1 MKNDLYSQI
10 DSNKRKTFVIM
21 FGFVMF
27 ITTLTWLFAYALG
40 GNEAMVF
47 FVPLAVIVSV
57 FSSIISYYN
66 SDKIAI
72 ATSGAKP
79 AKKEQFSNLHA
90 TVENLSIVA
99 GIPKPKVYY
108 IDDSAPNAFATG
120 RDPEHAAIVV
130 TTGLLDKLNKPE
142 LEGVIAHEMAHIKN
156 FDIRLMSIVAVLI
169 GLVVILADWFLRANL
184 FRDRDSKSSGPI
196 LLLAIV
202 MSILAP
208 ISLELVKLAISRNRE
223 YLADSTG
230 AYFTRYPKGLA
241 DALVKISNDQEAL
254 EAANRGTAHLYISD
268 PFKRKASSMFSTH
281 PPVTERVKRLMAM

>member
-1 MKNDLYSQI
+1 MKNDIYSQI
-10 DSNKRKTFVIM
+10 DSNKRKTFFIM
-21 FGFVMF
+21 FGFVIF

-40 GNEAMVF
+40 GNGAIVF
-47 FVPLAVIVSV
+47 FVPLAVIISV
-57 FSSIISYYN
+57 ISSIISYYK

-79 AKKEQFSNLHA
+79 AKIEQFSNLHA

-99 GIPKPKVYY
+99 GIPKPKIYY
-108 IDDSAPNAFATG
+108 INDSAPNAFATG
-120 RDPEHAAIVV
+120 RDPTHAVIVV
-130 TTGLLDKLNKPE
+130 TTGLLAKLNKPE

-156 FDIRLMSIVAVLI
+156 FDIRLMSVVAVLI
-169 GLVVILADWFLRANL
+169 GLVVILADWFLRASL
-184 FRDRDSKSSGPI
+184 FKDSDNKSGPV

-202 MSILAP
+202 MSLLAP

-241 DALVKISNDQEAL
+241 DALTKISNDREPL

-268 PFKRKASSMFSTH
+268 PFKRKASNLFSTH
-281 PPVTERVKRLMAM
+281 PPVAERVKRLMAM